1 MIITTTG
8 YYATGSSAVFN
19 LLEEY
24 SSCTAG
30 KLAGGDYENVVFYT
44 PDGLFDLEDKLL
56 VGNSIHRSDEAI
68 KKFIK
73 RMDILDRND
82 FIWMGGY
89 KKMYGDAFRKNYM
102 RFAQSLVQYN
112 LVGHWQGHYEG
123 NKYNLRYIAGGIK
136 NKLLR
141 KPIVG
146 DFGKT
151 AYFNSDASLLYS
163 FATSDEFYAKGR
175 EFVKNYFEMLLEG
188 EKKNLIINH
197 AILPHNLFRVPN
209 YFAEDFRVVVVD
221 RDPRDVYVQVR
232 YKKKNQR
239 IPTDIKEFVSFWK
252 RLRESEKRID
262 DYRIIR
268 VQFEDLI
275 YRYEETKKYIEDK
288 CCLDAKAHVAPQ
300 TIFKPSVSI
309 KNTHMYDDN
318 PVWKE
323 EIKYIEEELSEYLY
337 DYDAVL

>member
-30 KLAGGDYENVVFYT
+30 KLSGGDYENVAFYT

-68 KKFIK
+68 KSFIK
-73 RMDILDRND
+73 RMEILNKND

-89 KKMYGDAFRKNYM
+89 KKMYGMAFEDNYM
-102 RFAQSLVQYN
+102 RLAESLIQYR
-112 LVGHWQGHYEG
+112 LGGHWQGHYEG
-123 NKYNLRYIAGGIK
+123 NRYNMRYIVGGIK
-136 NKLLR
+136 NKFLK
-141 KPIVG
+141 KPILG

-163 FATSDEFYAKGR
+163 FVSPVEFYSRGR
-175 EFVKNYFEMLLEG
+175 EFVRNYFQMLLEG
-188 EKKNLIINH
+188 ENKNLIINH
-197 AILPHNLFRVPN
+197 AILPHNLFRIPN
-209 YFAEDFRVVVVD
+209 YFDEDFRVVVVD

-239 IPTDIKEFVSFWK
+239 IPTELKEFVSFWK
-252 RLRESEKRID
+252 KLRECETKIEDSRIV
-262 DYRIIR
+262 R

-275 YRYEETKKYIEDK
+275 YRYEETKKTIEEK
-288 CCLDAKAHVAPQ
+288 CNLDPKTHVVPK
-300 TIFKPSVSI
+300 TIFNPSVSI
-309 KNTHMYDDN
+309 KNTHMYEDN
-318 PVWKE
+318 PAWKE
-323 EIKYIEEELSEYLY
+323 EIQYIEKELSEYLY
-337 DYDAVL
+337 DFSAVI